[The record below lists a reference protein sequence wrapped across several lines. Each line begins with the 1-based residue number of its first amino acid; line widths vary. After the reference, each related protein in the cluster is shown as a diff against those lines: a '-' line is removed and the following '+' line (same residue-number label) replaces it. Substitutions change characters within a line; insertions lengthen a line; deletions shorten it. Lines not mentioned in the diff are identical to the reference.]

1 MHAETI
7 IRRGG
12 ENKPARPPVGLSL
25 LAIPTPLAIILVAAA
40 LFRAIYFIFY
50 DRNGILFDGLIL
62 DSALYDA
69 WAQRLAGGAW
79 LGTQAFY
86 HPPLYPYLLGL
97 LFKVAGHS
105 LALVYLLQGLLGL
118 VNVFLIHRAGAA
130 LFGPRAG
137 ILAAAGAALYG
148 PFPFHE
154 MKFLGTTL
162 GLTLGLLSLTLLIG
176 AEEAAARAP
185 ALGRAPAGRR
195 SGGTMVRWLAA
206 GLSIGVASA
215 CLPGTVILAPL
226 YAASLAWRRAV
237 PAAFSLLLGTVLGLL
252 PVTVHNLYVAGDFLP
267 LSGQGGTTFYQGNN
281 PNAAGGFNVLPGF
294 TGAPESQAAEEQ
306 SIAERETGRPM
317 RRSETSAH
325 FFRKGL
331 AFIASSP
338 GVWLGL
344 EFRKLAALLG
354 DYEGS
359 TEYSIYYERDQIP
372 WLRILA
378 LPFAAIAGAGIA
390 GLLRAGLP
398 RPPAIAL
405 FLYTVQAAL
414 TPLIFYVSSRY
425 RLPLV
430 PALLIYGG
438 HLVDASWSE
447 FRRGGAPS
455 SGQVRSLALAGGLAL
470 VSFFPLGAQ
479 KDSAEANVHYN
490 IGNLLADRGR
500 HVEAI
505 ASFDR
510 AVARWPRNAY
520 AWINRGNSLDRLGK
534 EDEALASYRRA
545 EEESPGSWPAIKA
558 QGIIL
563 HRRKEYAGEEAVY
576 RRGLAGG
583 REEVHYLLGVS
594 LKNQDRLDEA
604 VRELEEAARLNPSYA
619 RAHTRLGEIF
629 AGRGDTARARERFR
643 LAVAADPGDRAAR
656 AGLDRLGG

>member
-12 ENKPARPPVGLSL
+12 ENKPAPPPARRPLV
-25 LAIPTPLAIILVAAA
+25 AIPTSLAILLVAAA
-40 LFRAIYFIFY
+40 LFRAVYFMLY
-50 DRNGILFDGLIL
+50 SRNGILFDGLIL
-62 DSALYDA
+62 DSTLYDA
-69 WAQRLAGGAW
+69 WGQRLAGGEW
-79 LGTQAFY
+79 LGAQAFY
-86 HPPLYPYLLGL
+86 HPPLYPYVLGL
-97 LFKVAGHS
+97 LFKAAGHS

-118 VNVFLIHRAGAA
+118 VNIFLIHRAGAS
-130 LFGPRAG
+130 LFGLRAG

-148 PFPFHE
+148 PFPFNE
-154 MKFLGTTL
+154 MKVLGTTL
-162 GLTLGLLSLTLLIG
+162 GLTLGLLSLILLIG

-185 ALGRAPAGRR
+185 AAGRR
-195 SGGTMVRWLAA
+195 GGSMARWLAA
-206 GLSIGVASA
+206 GLTIGVASA

-226 YAASLAWRRAV
+226 YAASLAWRGAVRAGV
-237 PAAFSLLLGTVLGLL
+237 TLLLGTVVGLV
-252 PVTVHNLYVAGDFLP
+252 PVTAHNLYVAGDFLP

-281 PNAAGGFNVLPGF
+281 PNASGGYNVLPGF
-294 TGAPESQAAEEQ
+294 SGAPESQAAEEQ

-331 AFIASSP
+331 AWIASSP
-338 GVWLGL
+338 GAWLAL
-344 EFRKLAALLG
+344 EARKLAALLG

-372 WLRILA
+372 WLRLLA
-378 LPFAAIAGAGIA
+378 LPFAAIAGAGTA

-405 FLYTVQAAL
+405 FLSTLQAAV

-438 HLVDASWSE
+438 HLADVSWTALRS
-447 FRRGGAPS
+447 GATPS
-455 SGQVRSLALAGGLAL
+455 SDHVRSLALAGGLAL
-470 VSFFPLGAQ
+470 VSFFPLGVQ

-490 IGNLLADRGR
+490 IGNLLAERGR
-500 HVEAI
+500 HAEAI

-510 AVARWPRNAY
+510 AVGRWPGNAY
-520 AWINRGNSLDRLGK
+520 AWVNRGNSLDKLGK

-545 EEESPGSWPAIKA
+545 EEENPGFWSAIKA

-563 HRRKEYAGEEAVY
+563 HRRKQYAGEEEVY

-583 REEVHYLLGVS
+583 REEARYLLGVA

-604 VRELEEAARLNPSYA
+604 MRELEEATRLNPSYA
-619 RAHTRLGEIF
+619 RAHTRLGEILER
-629 AGRGDTARARERFR
+629 RGDTARAREQFR